1 MFTPFLHKQKAT
13 VLFHILWKVPVQTYP
28 FTYVH
33 PHPCTQKWSGGPIFV
48 TELGINLP
56 YAYYSLLR
64 SNLETEA
71 FD

>member
-1 MFTPFLHKQKAT
+1 MYSPTPAYKKGWGDL
-13 VLFHILWKVPVQTYP
+13 V
-28 FTYVH
+28 
-33 PHPCTQKWSGGPIFV
+33 FV
-48 TELGINLP
+48 TELGINVP